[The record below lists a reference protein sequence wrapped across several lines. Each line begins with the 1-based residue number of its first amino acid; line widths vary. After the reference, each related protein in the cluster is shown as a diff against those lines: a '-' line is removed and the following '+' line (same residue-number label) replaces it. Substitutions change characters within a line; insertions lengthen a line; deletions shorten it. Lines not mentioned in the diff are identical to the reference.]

1 MECKII
7 PTDMRKGIGHNVKWE
22 GGFWGRCGE
31 EGKGRGKMGEICTN
45 RSGESL
51 WKIKSISYDM

>member
-1 MECKII
+1 
-7 PTDMRKGIGHNVKWE
+7 MRKGIGHNDKGE